1 MARFGLWVAALG
13 LVCLIAAV
21 TSEGAPDNS
30 GENVCAQYFDEG
42 TTMTIARVF
51 DMIGI
56 RFRDYV
62 PDFGTEK
69 IREYMLFADSNRDD
83 RLNQEECENLIQYI
97 KQRAPA
103 NPKK

>member
-21 TSEGAPDNS
+21 TSESAPETS
-30 GENVCAQYFDEG
+30 GENICARYFDDG

-51 DMIGI
+51 DMIAI
-56 RFRDYV
+56 NFRDYV
-62 PDFGTEK
+62 PVFGTEL
-69 IREYMLFADSNRDD
+69 IRDFMKYADSNRDD
-83 RLNQEECENLIQYI
+83 RLNQAECEHLIQYI

-103 NPKK
+103 QSKK